1 MAKDIER
8 IIESSV
14 VPEMEYTKT
23 RRKLEVNEVPEV
35 VLPKTKA
42 EMYDEAKS
50 RLTQKTIAASSAY
63 AGQKKRVKTST
74 PKVKTFVLDE
84 SAQPV
89 VDADTRKPDG
99 KTNRAAAANRYRTV
113 EETRLLKRVN
123 GISNTVEDPKW
134 VGTAEDLIPFSWRA
148 PLLLDLKRPS
158 KYYRATVKERR
169 EMYLPVLR
177 DK

>member
-63 AGQKKRVKTST
+63 PGQKKRAKTST

-89 VDADTRKPDG
+89 DGVDARKNDG
-99 KTNRAAAANRYRTV
+99 KTDRAAPNRYRTV
-113 EETRLLKRVN
+113 DETRLLKRVN
-123 GISNTVEDPKW
+123 GISNTVEEPKW
-134 VGTAEDLIPFSWRA
+134 VGTAEDLVPFSWRA

-158 KYYRATVKERR
+158 KYYRAAVKERR